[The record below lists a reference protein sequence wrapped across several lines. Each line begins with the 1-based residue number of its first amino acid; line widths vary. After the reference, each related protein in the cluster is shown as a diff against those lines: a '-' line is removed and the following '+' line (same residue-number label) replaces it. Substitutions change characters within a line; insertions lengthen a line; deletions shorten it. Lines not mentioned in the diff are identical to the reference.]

1 MNTCEDVEVPM
12 CATLGYNHTN
22 VKLSPFKFNSQKEA
36 AMGTVYRLTLNYGT
50 IYGFFIWNL
59 NLVGEKY
66 YLVAWDP
73 FHFRWFRPG
82 SSRG

>member
-36 AMGTVYRLTLNYGT
+36 AMGTVYRFTLNYGK
-50 IYGFFIWNL
+50 IWVFTL
-59 NLVGEKY
+59 KFELGWIRY
-66 YLVAWDP
+66 ISD
-73 FHFRWFRPG
+73 G
-82 SSRG
+82 

>member
-36 AMGTVYRLTLNYGT
+36 AMGTVYRFTLNYEP
-50 IYGFFIWNL
+50 IYGFL
-59 NLVGEKY
+59 K
-66 YLVAWDP
+66 
-73 FHFRWFRPG
+73 
-82 SSRG
+82 